1 MCYLITATL
10 PPGADAGAVRAL
22 AKRFGRGWALFST
35 RHIARQLRPC
45 ETYYLATR
53 GWCDCETGLGAV
65 KRYRSKDDA
74 GAKAKHVNKPG
85 WSAAKIARATADRQA
100 ALARRSER
108 WEESGAKDAGRWLDF
123 LHATA
128 GSGIVPSLG
137 LLLHFYDG
145 PVEDAEFGFERE
157 RCSLAKTNAL
167 ALMTMEEDRLYEFL
181 P

>member
-10 PPGADAGAVRAL
+10 PPGADAGAVRSI
-22 AKRFGRGWALFST
+22 AKRFGRGWQQFTT
-35 RHIARQLRPC
+35 RHIARQLRPG

-53 GWCDCETGLGAV
+53 GWCDCETGLGIV
-65 KRYRSKDDA
+65 KRYRPKDNA
-74 GAKAKHVNKPG
+74 GAKTRHFRRRG
-85 WSAAKIARATADRQA
+85 WSAAKIARAMAGRQD

-108 WEESGAKDAGRWLDF
+108 WEQLGAKDAGRWLGF

-128 GSGIVPSLG
+128 GSGIVPSVG

-145 PVEDAEFGFERE
+145 AVEDAEFDFERE
-157 RCSLAKTNAL
+157 RGSLAKTDAL
-167 ALMTMEEDRLYEFL
+167 ALMTMEEDRLYEFV